1 VNAGGEKSWREGRV
15 GNWERL
21 VWNQRDALLA
31 GFGVTV
37 EVCLIAFVVAIVGG
51 IALCI
56 ARVYVAPLRPIAIL
70 LIEFFRDTPIF
81 VQLMW
86 VSYVWPELFG
96 FPNSFFSAGWIALG
110 LQSSGYL
117 AETFRTGIEGV
128 PRGQREAAFSAGM
141 SPVQTFTRIVM
152 PQVTLATAPSIVN
165 QFTVI
170 VKSSTLVSVITV
182 PDLMSQ
188 SQRIVNIW
196 YEPIEILTATAA
208 IYILFV
214 FLVSMAGKLLA
225 DRLRRRYGLAAS

>member
-1 VNAGGEKSWREGRV
+1 M
-15 GNWERL
+15 GNWQRL
-21 VWNQRDALLA
+21 VWNQRDALFA
-31 GFGVTV
+31 GLGVTV
-37 EVCLIAFVVAIVGG
+37 EVCAIAFLAAVIGGLGLCLVRIYVV
-51 IALCI
+51 
-56 ARVYVAPLRPIAIL
+56 PLRWIAVV

-86 VSYVWPELFG
+86 VSYVWPEVFG
-96 FPNSFFSAGWIALG
+96 FPGSFFTAGWLALA

-117 AETFRTGIEGV
+117 AETFRAGIEGV

-141 SPVQTFTRIVM
+141 SPTQTFRRIVV
-152 PQVTLATAPSIVN
+152 PQVALASAPSIVN

-170 VKSSTLVSVITV
+170 VKSSTLISVITV

-188 SQRIVNIW
+188 SQRLVNIW

-208 IYILFV
+208 IYILTV
-214 FLVSMAGKLLA
+214 FLVSMIGKFLA

>member
-1 VNAGGEKSWREGRV
+1 MS
-15 GNWERL
+15 NWERL
-21 VWNQRDALLA
+21 VWNQRDALLS
-31 GFGVTV
+31 GLGVTL
-37 EVCLIAFVVAIVGG
+37 EICLLAFVGAIVGG
-51 IALCI
+51 LLLCLT
-56 ARVYVAPLRPIAIL
+56 RLYVAPLRPLAVL

-96 FPNSFFSAGWIALG
+96 FPNSFFAAGWLALA

-117 AETFRTGIEGV
+117 AETFRTGIEGL

-141 SPVQTFTRIVM
+141 SPPQTFTRIVM
-152 PQVTLATAPSIVN
+152 PQVALATAPSIVN

-170 VKSSTLVSVITV
+170 VKSSTLISVITV

-188 SQRIVNIW
+188 SQKLVNVW

-208 IYILFV
+208 IYIGFV
-214 FLVSMAGKLLA
+214 FLISLA
-225 DRLRRRYGLAAS
+225 

>member
-1 VNAGGEKSWREGRV
+1 MTGEIAEIAM

-21 VWNQRDALLA
+21 VWNQRDVFVA
-31 GFGVTV
+31 GFVVTL
-37 EVCLIAFVVAIVGG
+37 EVCLIAFAFAIVGG
-51 IALCI
+51 LVLCLT
-56 ARVYVAPLRPIAIL
+56 RLYVRPLRPLAVF

-96 FPNSFFSAGWIALG
+96 FPKSFFAAGWLALG

-117 AETFRTGIEGV
+117 AETFRAGIEGV

-141 SPVQTFTRIVM
+141 SPSQTFARIVM
-152 PQVTLATAPSIVN
+152 PQVTLASAPSIVN

-182 PDLMSQ
+182 PDLMSE
-188 SQRIVNIW
+188 SQRLVNVW

-208 IYILFV
+208 IYIAFV
-214 FLVSMAGKLLA
+214 FLVSLAGKLLA
-225 DRLRRRYGLAAS
+225 DHLRRRYGLAAT